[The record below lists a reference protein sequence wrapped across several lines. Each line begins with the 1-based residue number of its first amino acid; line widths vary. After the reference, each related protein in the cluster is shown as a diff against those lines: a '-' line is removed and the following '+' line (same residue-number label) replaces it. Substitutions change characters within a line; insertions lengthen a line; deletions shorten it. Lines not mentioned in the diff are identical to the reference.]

1 MGLFLVFFHAGWQKE
16 EGTKAEGT
24 GLTSPP
30 KAVDFLAYEFA
41 EQRENFNPGKQN
53 SRTFFV

>member
-1 MGLFLVFFHAGWQKE
+1 MGLFLVFFPAGWQKE
-16 EGTKAEGT
+16 GKKAEGT
-24 GLTSPP
+24 GLNSPP

-41 EQRENFNPGKQN
+41 EQQENFNPGKKN